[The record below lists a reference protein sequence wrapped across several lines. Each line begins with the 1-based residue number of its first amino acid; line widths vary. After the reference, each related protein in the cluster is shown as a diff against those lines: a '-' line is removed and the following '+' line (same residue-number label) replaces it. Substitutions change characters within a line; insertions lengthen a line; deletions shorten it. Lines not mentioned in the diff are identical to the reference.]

1 MTSFHLL
8 AHSGTCHYTYSN
20 PPLTYFFSLC
30 RMYSVRVVLLLYSF
44 LALGLGTL
52 DLPKEDE
59 KIEEE
64 SGGIEI
70 QVSLTEGRDV

>member
-1 MTSFHLL
+1 
-8 AHSGTCHYTYSN
+8 
-20 PPLTYFFSLC
+20 
-30 RMYSVRVVLLLYSF
+30 MYSVRVVLLLYSF

-52 DLPKEDE
+52 DLPKEDK

-70 QVSLTEGRDV
+70 QVSLTKGRDV

>member
-1 MTSFHLL
+1 
-8 AHSGTCHYTYSN
+8 
-20 PPLTYFFSLC
+20 
-30 RMYSVRVVLLLYSF
+30 MYSVRVVLLLYSF

-70 QVSLTEGRDV
+70 QVSLTEGRNI